1 MNIDDKDIPNFKEEQ
16 RTELMEAIRHFAKY
30 KSFARI
36 NSAFAVPGTADKVLG
51 SMMALYEEHFE
62 HE

>member
-1 MNIDDKDIPNFKEEQ
+1 MNIDDKDIPKFRQEQ

-30 KSFARI
+30 KSFAGL
-36 NSAFAVPGTADKVLG
+36 NSAFATPGEADDVHD
-51 SMMALYEEHFE
+51 SMMRLYEEHFE

>member
-1 MNIDDKDIPNFKEEQ
+1 MNIELSDIPRYKEEQ

-30 KSFARI
+30 KSFSQL
-36 NSAFAVPGTADKVLG
+36 NSAFAIPGTADAVHN
-51 SMMALYEEHFE
+51 SMMILYEEHFE